1 MINKSYNFR
10 ITVGEGKREGVGE
23 RKAEW
28 DGRKMKRKVL
38 NKMHIAC
45 VQMYNVQ
52 LSFIHRIIP
61 VSNYMHAF

>member
-10 ITVGEGKREGVGE
+10 ITVGEGTGEGE
-23 RKAEW
+23 RKAKW
-28 DGRKMKRKVL
+28 NRRKIKRKVL
-38 NKMHIAC
+38 NKMQIVC

-61 VSNYMHAF
+61 VSNFMHAF